1 VAIFGFRLRIS
12 AFAMPMLG
20 VGAFLWLIAK
30 GKARSAGAILAGFGL
45 LFIGI
50 EYLQTGMEGISWNLD
65 AVGGSG
71 FSPA

>member
-1 VAIFGFRLRIS
+1 
-12 AFAMPMLG
+12 
-20 VGAFLWLIAK
+20 
-30 GKARSAGAILAGFGL
+30 L